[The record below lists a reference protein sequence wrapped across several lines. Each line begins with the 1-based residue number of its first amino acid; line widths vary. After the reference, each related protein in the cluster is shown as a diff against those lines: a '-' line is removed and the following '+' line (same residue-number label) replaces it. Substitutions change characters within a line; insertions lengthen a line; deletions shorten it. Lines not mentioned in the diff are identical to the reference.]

1 MCVFG
6 GRSEWGEPAAA
17 VCPYAHDHPNLAVG
31 ESSVILLHPPLPVVG
46 ASIVTER
53 ERQQM
58 TVSSMASRAGR
69 LALHGGQQPGQ
80 RGLAVDEMSAR
91 CQFAA
96 PPSPFS
102 RRFNRH
108 GEGVSS

>member
-46 ASIVTER
+46 VSIATER
-53 ERQQM
+53 ERQQSDR
-58 TVSSMASRAGR
+58 T
-69 LALHGGQQPGQ
+69 LANGHPDQPELVALPQ
-80 RGLAVDEMSAR
+80 VRRQPPGLQAPVHLAR
-91 CQFAA
+91 
-96 PPSPFS
+96 
-102 RRFNRH
+102 H
-108 GEGVSS
+108 TL